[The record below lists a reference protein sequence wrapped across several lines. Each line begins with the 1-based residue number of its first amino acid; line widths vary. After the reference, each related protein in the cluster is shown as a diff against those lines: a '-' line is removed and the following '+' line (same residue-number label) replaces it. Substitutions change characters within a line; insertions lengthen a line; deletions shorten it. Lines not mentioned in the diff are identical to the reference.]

1 MAGKAPRLTKKERQE
16 RFGKGPSG
24 TPRTAAAEAPSTR
37 EALATMKDGD
47 HLHCIACGK
56 HLDTVGEA
64 RSRKGGF
71 DALWATVRCA
81 HGSPFFACLGCV
93 TDARRRLDEHD
104 RSGASVKVASPW
116 H

>member
-1 MAGKAPRLTKKERQE
+1 LTRKERQAT
-16 RFGKGPSG
+16 FGKGPSG
-24 TPRTAAAEAPSTR
+24 APREASSEAPSTR
-37 EALATMKDGD
+37 DVLATMKDGD

-64 RSRKGGF
+64 RARKGGF

-93 TDARRRLDEHD
+93 PAARKRLDAHD
-104 RSGASVKVASPW
+104 RSGNAVKVAPPW